1 MTSPPR
7 RPSIKRSS
15 VTSSSEGVETTA
27 DLAAG
32 LSHDF
37 NNLLMV
43 MRNCGVFLRE
53 ELPDGD
59 SRQRYVTELLKA
71 TDRAEQL
78 INQLQA
84 FGRAQML
91 RPEYIKPADVVRAMT
106 ERIRRLVPENVKL
119 RLSITA
125 EHAVVLFDPS
135 QLQVVIE
142 NLVSWAARRVSG
154 ERRIWISVAEEEFG
168 ENELAERRGRFVTL
182 TVAKTGGGLDD
193 ASMQRIFHPYV
204 KTGRRSGT
212 TDLRLSSAYG
222 IVTQSGAQIDV
233 QTETGRGTRIKVYMP
248 IVEGDV
254 RVLAPKKRTP
264 PMSLEGDEVILVVED
279 DPSVRRMC
287 RESLERHGY
296 TVLEAE
302 NGAEALHLAGLFQTP
317 PNLLLT
323 DLVMPELTGR
333 ELIEG
338 LKSRGLLPKTL
349 LMSAYTDDEILKRA
363 RPSERYPFI
372 KKPFSHQELA
382 ERVREVL
389 DS

>member
-7 RPSIKRSS
+7 RPSIKRAT
-15 VTSSSEGVETTA
+15 VTSNSGAVESTA

-37 NNLLMV
+37 NNILMV

-53 ELPDGD
+53 GLAEGD
-59 SRQRYVTELLKA
+59 SLQRYVTELLKA
-71 TDRAEQL
+71 TDRAELL
-78 INQLQA
+78 ISQLQA

-91 RPEYIKPADVVRAMT
+91 RPEIIRPADIVRAMT
-106 ERIRRLVPENVKL
+106 QKIRRLVPEDVNL
-119 RLSITA
+119 RMSITA
-125 EHAVVLFDPS
+125 EQATVLFDPS
-135 QLQVVIE
+135 QLQVVVE
-142 NLVSWAARRVSG
+142 NLVSWAARRVG
-154 ERRIWISVAEEEFG
+154 GQRRIWISVAEEEFG
-168 ENELAERRGRFVTL
+168 ANEPAERRGRFVTL
-182 TVAKTGGGLDD
+182 TVAKTGSGLDEP
-193 ASMQRIFHPYV
+193 SLQRVFHPHV
-204 KTGRRSGT
+204 KMGRRSGM

-233 QTETGRGTRIKVYMP
+233 QSETGRGTRIKVYMP
-248 IVEGDV
+248 MVEGDV
-254 RVLAPKKRTP
+254 LVHATRKRALPTA
-264 PMSLEGDEVILVVED
+264 LEGDEVILVVED
-279 DPSVRRMC
+279 DPSVRRIC

-302 NGAEALHLAGLFQTP
+302 NGADALHISGLFETP

-323 DLVMPELTGR
+323 DLAMPELTGR

-338 LKSRGLLPKTL
+338 LKSKGLLPKTL

-363 RPSERYPFI
+363 GPTERYPFI

>member
-1 MTSPPR
+1 MVSPPR
-7 RPSIKRSS
+7 PSTKRAA
-15 VTSSSEGVETTA
+15 VTANRDPVETIA

-53 ELPDGD
+53 GLPEAD
-59 SRQRYVTELLKA
+59 SLQHYVTELLAA
-71 TDRAEQL
+71 TDRAERL
-78 INQLQA
+78 ISQLQA
-84 FGRAQML
+84 FGRAQVL

-106 ERIRRLVPENVKL
+106 ERIRRLVPEDVNL

-125 EHAVVLFDPS
+125 EQATVLFDPS
-135 QLQVVIE
+135 QLQVVVE
-142 NLVSWAARRVSG
+142 NLVTWAARCVSG
-154 ERRIWISVAEEEFG
+154 DRRIWISVAEEEFG
-168 ENELAERRGRFVTL
+168 ENEPAERRGRFVTL
-182 TVAKTGGGLDD
+182 TVATTGSGLDEP
-193 ASMQRIFHPYV
+193 SLQRVFHPHV
-204 KTGRRSGT
+204 KMGRRSGM

-222 IVTQSGAQIDV
+222 IVTQSGAQIDA
-233 QTETGRGTRIKVYMP
+233 QSEAGRGTRIKVYMP
-248 IVEGDV
+248 IVDV
-254 RVLAPKKRTP
+254 DNVHVRGPKRHSSPVLD
-264 PMSLEGDEVILVVED
+264 GDEVILVVED
-279 DPSVRRMC
+279 DASVRRMC

-302 NGAEALHLAGLFQTP
+302 NGAEALHISGLFETP
-317 PNLLLT
+317 PDLLLT

-338 LKSRGLLPKTL
+338 LKLAGRLPKTL

-363 RPSERYPFI
+363 GPSEQYPFI

-382 ERVREVL
+382 QRVREVL
-389 DS
+389 DA